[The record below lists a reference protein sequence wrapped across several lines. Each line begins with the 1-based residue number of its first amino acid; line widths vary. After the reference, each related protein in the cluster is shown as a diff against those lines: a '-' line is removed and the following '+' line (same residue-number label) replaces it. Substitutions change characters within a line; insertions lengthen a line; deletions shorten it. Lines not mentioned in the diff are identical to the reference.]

1 MMVLTFLRPS
11 YSVLMTLMVACFV
24 CCAGACEGN
33 SSLVAVSSQATP
45 VPLKTPTIT
54 ETARELESEI
64 GIQENVGSSSDGQL
78 STKDDDALILEDID
92 EVQLPASP
100 SNADSSPTSTS
111 SGRTEDTIR
120 DQPTE
125 PIDSWLLRIVEN
137 PAARNIA
144 LRSFEISADLL
155 VVNET
160 ADLSAYYQDEILLLA
175 FDSNVRSF
183 YGLFSFTAL
192 PPISKH
198 QIESPLLFFEQV
210 VVHETSKDASLFSEP
225 FKEEVFQLLL
235 GQGTLMLKA
244 ARPGLLPDE
253 SSPTVTT
260 ITLPGFSNDATL
272 LSLEWP
278 ADASAG
284 ELSPRMYLAFIR
296 QGNVTAAVALA
307 NSDESQFYRFAGVVE
322 RLVSRLG

>member
-1 MMVLTFLRPS
+1 M
-11 YSVLMTLMVACFV
+11 
-24 CCAGACEGN
+24 CCAGACGET
-33 SSLVAVSSQATP
+33 SSLVAVSSQARP
-45 VPLKTPTIT
+45 VQFKTPTVV
-54 ETARELESEI
+54 ETARELESDI
-64 GIQENVGSSSDGQL
+64 GIQENAESSPGGQL
-78 STKDDDALILEDID
+78 STKDDGALILEDIE
-92 EVQLPASP
+92 EVQLSAPP
-100 SNADSSPTSTS
+100 SNADPSPTSPS
-111 SGRTEDTIR
+111 SGRTEDAIL

-125 PIDSWLLRIVEN
+125 PIDAWLLRIVEN

-183 YGLFSFTAL
+183 YGLFAFTAL
-192 PPISKH
+192 PPTSKY

-210 VVHETSKDASLFSEP
+210 VVHETSEEANLFSEP

-253 SSPTVTT
+253 SAPTVTT

-278 ADASAG
+278 ANASAG

-296 QGNVTAAVALA
+296 QGKVTAAVALA
-307 NSDESQFYRFAGVVE
+307 NSDVSQFYRFAGVGE